1 MIGRMQQE
9 GVLAVGVPE
18 GVVMEATAAGGLGVF
33 GRLGT
38 GDGEDGLEAVGEEV
52 GELSK
57 DFTSSSSSSSS
68 RFNSSSKELEARGP
82 LIVSTDFGVSIFFT
96 FSKLMLFTRLRGT
109 IESLSSKRS
118 RFWLDAALVDD
129 GGGTDL
135 YTTTATKDCRI
146 SRGRRHSLS
155 FCKSSHKSTLYFSF
169 PASRI
174 QRQNYPGLQ

>member
-9 GVLAVGVPE
+9 GVLAVGVTE

-82 LIVSTDFGVSIFFT
+82 LIASTDFGVSIFFT

-129 GGGTDL
+129 GGGEGG
-135 YTTTATKDCRI
+135 
-146 SRGRRHSLS
+146 SGRELIGPNRAAGFLLILGKIES
-155 FCKSSHKSTLYFSF
+155 
-169 PASRI
+169 
-174 QRQNYPGLQ
+174 GLREGVEEGLLPVDGDAGLLC